1 MVLSD
6 TYTQPNAA
14 DPVLDERPVLD
25 IVRCHGMSCS
35 TVTSIDETGGE
46 VRVYVIDDNLLLK
59 VQRPHRLHPRTSLE
73 TEAFFLNQLS
83 ALQAPFSG
91 SSLFPGSRTRDV
103 FVERV
108 RAILALGQLVL
119 GSMTGII
126 MNTAVV
132 LPAILL
138 GRAINAA
145 RAFERGDVGPSTVG
159 WAALAFV
166 GGTLLTE
173 GPRMAKRWW
182 LMTAN
187 GRIRA
192 NIRGDALRG
201 VIAWP
206 MPRLD
211 RTPVGDVMARMIGD
225 VEVLGVGLRECTIET
240 WDTVL
245 FSLSLVVAM
254 VVYDLPL
261 TVLALLPVP
270 IAMLLAKATGR
281 WVAGL
286 TTASCQAN
294 ASLTTALQEQLAGL
308 RVLRL
313 FGGTG
318 AAVARVDTLS
328 EAQAAANLALVRL
341 RSVLRPVHTTL
352 MSAGVLLVVWQGG
365 EKVISGAMTLGAF
378 IAYLELYL
386 RFVNRGFRVP
396 QMVNSIQ
403 SGAAA
408 YARLRPLLAPPPA
421 LANEP
426 PGASFRAGH
435 VAGIQEPVPGPPPVP
450 TGPVAVSLQG
460 VTFRYSAATAPAL
473 RDLWLDIPAGALVAV
488 TGPVGS
494 GKSALARALLGL
506 YPLASGQVLLDGRPL
521 EDIPVAE
528 RAARTGYLAQDPC
541 LFSGTVRDNIVLGW
555 VPRRQA
561 QDHVPNGAGRPVPA
575 WAMSCAALGENLRTF
590 PAGLETDIGERGIRV
605 SGGQRQRIALARA
618 MAASGP
624 RAPGLLV
631 LDDPFSA
638 LDLDTEAEIVAA
650 LRQLFRPAQ
659 PSAQQC
665 TIVLCSHRLSAFP
678 QADRVVMLDHG
689 RVREQG
695 THAELSAGHG
705 LYARIYRAQRLVS
718 TG

>member
-1 MVLSD
+1 MEMSYYLW
-6 TYTQPNAA
+6 
-14 DPVLDERPVLD
+14 EMRPYFRQV
-25 IVRCHGMSCS
+25 
-35 TVTSIDETGGE
+35 
-46 VRVYVIDDNLLLK
+46 
-59 VQRPHRLHPRTSLE
+59 
-73 TEAFFLNQLS
+73 A
-83 ALQAPFSG
+83 
-91 SSLFPGSRTRDV
+91 
-103 FVERV
+103 
-108 RAILALGQLVL
+108 GQLVL
-119 GSMTGII
+119 GSITGII

-145 RAFERGDVGPSTVG
+145 RAFERGDAGPGEVG

-173 GPRMAKRWW
+173 VPRMAKRWW

-206 MPRLD
+206 MARLD
-211 RTPVGDVMARMIGD
+211 RTPIGDVMARIIGD
-225 VEVLGVGLRECTIET
+225 VEVLGVGLREFTIET

-245 FSLSLVVAM
+245 FSLSLMVAM
-254 VVYDLPL
+254 LVYDLKL

-270 IAMLLAKATGR
+270 VAMLLAKATGR

-286 TTASCQAN
+286 TTASRQAN
-294 ASLTTALQEQLAGL
+294 ASLTMALQEQLAGI
-308 RVLRL
+308 RVLWL
-313 FGGTG
+313 FGRTG
-318 AAVARVDTLS
+318 AAAERVDTLS
-328 EAQAAANLALVRL
+328 EEQATANLALVRL
-341 RSVLRPVHTTL
+341 RSGLRPVYTTL
-352 MSAGVLLVVWQGG
+352 MTAGVLLVVWQGG
-365 EKVISGAMTLGAF
+365 EKVVSGAMTLGAF

-396 QMVNSIQ
+396 QMINSIQ
-403 SGAAA
+403 GGAAA
-408 YARLRPLLAPPPA
+408 YARLRPLLAPPPP

-435 VAGIQEPVPGPPPVP
+435 VAGIQEPAPAPPAVP
-450 TGPVAVSLQG
+450 TGPVAVSLHG
-460 VTFRYSAATAPAL
+460 VSFRYSTATAPAL
-473 RDLWLDIPAGALVAV
+473 HDIWLEIPAGTLVAV

-506 YPLASGQVLLDGRPL
+506 YPLESGQVLLDGRPL

-528 RAARTGYLAQDPC
+528 RAARTGYLAQDPF
-541 LFSGTVRDNIVLGW
+541 LFSGTVRDNILLGS
-555 VPRRQA
+555 VTLHPA
-561 QDHVPNGAGRPVPA
+561 QGHAPDGARGGPVPE
-575 WAMSCAALGENLRTF
+575 WAVSCAALSEDLRTF
-590 PAGLETDIGERGIRV
+590 PAGLETEIGELGIRV

-618 MAASGP
+618 MATSGP

-638 LDLDTEAEIVAA
+638 LDLDTEAKIVAA
-650 LRQLFRPAQ
+650 LRQLFGPSQ
-659 PSAQQC
+659 PYAQQC

-678 QADRVVMLDHG
+678 QADLVVVLDHG
-689 RVREQG
+689 RMLERG
-695 THAELSAGHG
+695 THAELSAGNG